1 MTPTERLSGPPDA
14 TTWRSVAA
22 PAKLTLSLRIT
33 GIRDD
38 GFHLLDAQMVS
49 IDLADTLTFQPGEGI
64 SVVDD
69 VVGGLGVDGVPI
81 GSDNLVARA
90 LAVVGRSAA
99 VQIVK
104 RIPAGAGLGG
114 GSADAAA
121 VLRWA
126 RSTDLATAAR
136 LGADVPF
143 CVWGGRARVTG
154 VGETIEPLP
163 FEDRRFVLMLPPLAV
178 DTAAVY
184 KNWDDRRARSGGG
197 HAGDGPGGNELEPA
211 AVEVAPELAQWRD
224 RFAEVT
230 GQRPRLAGSG
240 SSWFVEGDPQGL
252 GLDDRDFLVL
262 KDDRAPLVPVRTVP
276 ATAGS

>member
-1 MTPTERLSGPPDA
+1 
-14 TTWRSVAA
+14 
-22 PAKLTLSLRIT
+22 LRIT

-38 GFHLLDAQMVS
+38 GFHLLDAEMVS
-49 IDLADTLTFQPGEGI
+49 IDLADMLIFEAGEGI

-69 VVGGLGVDGVPI
+69 VVGGLGVEGVPI
-81 GSDNLVARA
+81 GPDNLVARA
-90 LAVVGRSAA
+90 LAVVGRRAS

-126 RSTDLATAAR
+126 EADDLALAAR

-143 CVWGGRARVTG
+143 CVCGGRARVTG

-163 FEDRRFVLMLPPLAV
+163 FEDRRFVLLLPPLAV

-184 KNWDDRRARSGGG
+184 KKWDDRRARSGAR
-197 HAGDGPGGNELEPA
+197 HTGDGPAGNELEPA
-211 AVEVAPELAQWRD
+211 AIEVTPELAQWRD
-224 RFAEVT
+224 RFAAVT

-252 GLDDRDFLVL
+252 GIDGRDFLVL
-262 KDDRAPLVPVRTVP
+262 KEDRAVLVPVRTVP
-276 ATAGS
+276 ATRRR